1 MLGQIA
7 AVLPLPVASASVG
20 SLSKSIDT
28 VNRSSASLWPLSA
41 STSAL

>member
-7 AVLPLPVASASVG
+7 GVLPLPVASASVG
-20 SLSKSIDT
+20 SLSESIET
-28 VNRSSASLWPLSA
+28 VNRSSAPLWPLSA